1 VQPAVSATEAA
12 EPVVVKPSASDVA
25 ETPANG
31 KPAAATASPTPRP
44 RPRPRP
50 RPDGSAATQVE
61 TPPAGSAWADGSIGE
76 DTPSS
81 GFGPTSAPPA
91 PEHALFTPA
100 STDGV
105 GAGAVPGPDGE
116 APAPEYT
123 IKGNAGSMLFYTPE
137 SPSYERTR
145 AEVWFRTAE
154 EAVAAGFKESRP
166 RRRTG

>member
-1 VQPAVSATEAA
+1 
-12 EPVVVKPSASDVA
+12 VVVKPAAPDA
-25 ETPANG
+25 AGTNANG
-31 KPAAATASPTPRP
+31 KPEAEERTAASPSPRP

-50 RPDGSAATQVE
+50 RADGSARASTQVE
-61 TPPAGSAWADGSIGE
+61 TPPAGSAWAEGPIGE

-123 IKGNAGSMLFYTPE
+123 IKGNADSMLFHTPE

-154 EAVAAGFKESRP
+154 EAVAAGFKEWRP